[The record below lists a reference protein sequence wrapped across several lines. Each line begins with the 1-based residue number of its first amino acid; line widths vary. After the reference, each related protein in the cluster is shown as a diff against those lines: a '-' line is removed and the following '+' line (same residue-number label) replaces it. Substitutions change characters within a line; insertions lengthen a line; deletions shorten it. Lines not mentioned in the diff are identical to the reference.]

1 MSRGSRYSGMV
12 MAAFAMILAGS
23 GGSAEP
29 ASSAPQDPA
38 PAGEGIIRGKVVFD
52 GKVPKDRKISLEG
65 DKYCSGARPEG
76 LMSEFYKVGANGAVQ
91 NVFVYVKKG
100 LEGAKFETPK
110 EAVVLDQQGC
120 RYEPH
125 VFGLMAG
132 QDLKIRNSDDTMHN
146 VHALSQI
153 NAEINLGQA
162 RKGDETVKTFA
173 QAEVMVKIKCDVHG
187 WMSSYAGVLTHP
199 YFKVTGED
207 GTFQFPAGL
216 KPGDYVI
223 EAWHEKF
230 GTLTQAVKI
239 GGVPAPELTFT
250 FKGK

>member
-1 MSRGSRYSGMV
+1 MSRGSRCRLTAV
-12 MAAFAMILAGS
+12 AAIAVIVAGA
-23 GGSAEP
+23 GGSAETAP
-29 ASSAPQDPA
+29 RPPQDPA
-38 PAGEGIIRGKVVFD
+38 PAGEGILRGKVVFD

-91 NVFVYVKKG
+91 NVFVYVKTG

-110 EAVVLDQQGC
+110 EAVVLDQKGC

-125 VFGLMAG
+125 VFGLRAG

-146 VHALSQI
+146 IHALGQI
-153 NAEINLGQA
+153 NAELNLGQA
-162 RKGDETVKTFA
+162 RKGDETIKTFA
-173 QAEVMVKIKCDVHG
+173 QPEVMVKIKCDVHG
-187 WMSSYAGVLTHP
+187 WMSSYAGVLSHP

-216 KPGDYVI
+216 KPGEYVI

-230 GTLTQAVKI
+230 GTLAQTVKV
-239 GGVPAPELTFT
+239 GGAPAPELTFT